1 MHRDPP
7 FITYYS
13 DVETQEPVR
22 WVFFDGGSFDV
33 QAWTPGAT
41 LPDEQWQ
48 LPAYCFEEEDADGGD
63 EAEPAE
69 EAAVVS

>member
-7 FITYYS
+7 FITYYA

-22 WVFFDGGSFDV
+22 WVFFDGGYFDV
-33 QAWTPGAT
+33 QEWIPGGM

-48 LPAYCFEEEDADGGD
+48 LPAYCFPDEEG
-63 EAEPAE
+63 EPAE
-69 EAAVVS
+69 AVVETALE